1 MPGTPHRL
9 GPFTEGMNNEDEPE
23 TIGDNQL
30 ADVVNFELDND
41 GSLLS
46 RPAYLVDVDTPVAGQ
61 FVDAHGYYV
70 RNDGVTFLV
79 CTTDAK
85 TWVYDITA
93 KTWLEIWAV
102 KASGFAQ
109 YDNKIVLISELAAG
123 GYWEAGV
130 FTSTPTMPQGSDIV
144 FYQER
149 FWAFGIRGT
158 ANQTRVWF
166 SNVTSAGTP
175 PTSIWDWTTASDYF
189 EVNKGDGQWVT
200 GLLADVNSLIIFRN
214 RSTWRLTFG
223 GSPLLTGSLDQL
235 NPAIGTDNK
244 DTFVTYESYYLT
256 LSQGI
261 LYQFIN
267 YQFYPLNTKR
277 VKFQQSTPDAS
288 LRRTTALSVLA
299 HRAIVW
305 YYGTTYV
312 YSINTNTWSRWH
324 SELHRPS
331 LTLQIP
337 PTSLAGD
344 VRVGLA
350 QAGLTTGPKGLLRIR
365 DEVLAGTSGEQMT
378 CSVRTKS
385 YSLEEAAQYKRLF
398 YWVVEVKSSSGVE
411 GIATP
416 SALSTEGVTCDEMD
430 LVTCDVLDLG
440 NADNPLIIV
449 PTYES
454 DVDFP
459 TAAPVRTTVKLG
471 QALSYLRLRF
481 DIALECDGT
490 SRTSQARIYSITP
503 YTRIRGGVA
512 EKVS

>member
-30 ADVVNFELDND
+30 ADIVNFELDND
-41 GSLLS
+41 GALLS
-46 RPAYLVDVDTPVAGQ
+46 RPPYIVDADTPVPGE

-70 RNDGVTFLV
+70 RNDGATFLV
-79 CTTDAK
+79 CTTNLK
-85 TWVYDITA
+85 TWLYDIIA
-93 KTWLEIWAV
+93 KTWLEIWGQ
-102 KASGFAQ
+102 KASGFTQ
-109 YDNKIVLISELAAG
+109 YDNKVVLISETTAG

-130 FTSTPTMPQGSDIV
+130 FTATPTMPAGSDIV

-149 FWAFGIRGT
+149 FWAFGLKGT

-166 SNVTSAGTP
+166 SNVTSAGAT
-175 PTSIWDWTTASDYF
+175 PTSIWTWTVASDFF

-214 RSTWRLTFG
+214 GSTWRLTFG
-223 GSPLLTGSLDQL
+223 GAPLLTGSLDQL

-277 VKFQQSTPDAS
+277 VKFHQSQPSGS
-288 LRRTTALSVLA
+288 LRRATALSVLA

-312 YSINTNTWSRWH
+312 YSINTNTWSRWESLSH
-324 SELHRPS
+324 YPA
-331 LTLQIP
+331 LTLQVP

-350 QAGLTTGPKGLLRIR
+350 QTGVTSGPKGLTRIR
-365 DEVLAGTSGEQMT
+365 DEVIDDASGELMI

-385 YSLEEAAQYKRLF
+385 YSLEESAQYKRLF
-398 YWVVEVKSSSGVE
+398 YWVVEIKSSAGVQ
-411 GIATP
+411 GIALP
-416 SALSTEGVTCDEMD
+416 SAITSATVTTDAMD
-430 LVTCDVLDLG
+430 AVTTDVLDQG
-440 NADNPLIIV
+440 SVDNPLIIV
-449 PTYES
+449 PVYET
-454 DVDFP
+454 DVVFP
-459 TAAPVRTTVKLG
+459 TQIPVRATVKLG
-471 QALSYLRLRF
+471 QSFSYLRVAF
-481 DIALECDGT
+481 DVAIPTDGT
-490 SRTSQARIYSITP
+490 SRLAPARIYSITP